1 MQIYLSMEWFLTV
14 FFYINIAPDDLPT
27 MSSLDSWINGERY
40 QAFPKISGGNINDVA
55 EMGKILVI
63 VAIDENDKEKEKT
76 NSR

>member
-1 MQIYLSMEWFLTV
+1 MEWFLTV

>member
-1 MQIYLSMEWFLTV
+1 M
-14 FFYINIAPDDLPT
+14 PT
-27 MSSLDSWINGERY
+27 KSSLESWVNGERY
-40 QAFPKISGGNINDVA
+40 QAFPKISGGNINDAA

>member
-1 MQIYLSMEWFLTV
+1 M
-14 FFYINIAPDDLPT
+14 NIATDDLRT
-27 MSSLDSWINGERY
+27 KSSLESWINGERY

-63 VAIDENDKEKEKT
+63 VVIDENDKEKEKI